1 MSFYS
6 GDWGHEFDT
15 QIWRAVRII
24 KLLTQN
30 NIKCNLWIY
39 AKFKRQT
46 GSSSTEQPAQI
57 TPDTACASPITLTCI
72 RFLRQHIFRCIQF
85 VSCS

>member
-6 GDWGHEFDT
+6 GDWGHEFDR

-46 GSSSTEQPAQI
+46 GSSSTE
-57 TPDTACASPITLTCI
+57 LK
-72 RFLRQHIFRCIQF
+72 LRQTRHVHLRLHSPVFVFFVGIFF
-85 VSCS
+85 AVFNS